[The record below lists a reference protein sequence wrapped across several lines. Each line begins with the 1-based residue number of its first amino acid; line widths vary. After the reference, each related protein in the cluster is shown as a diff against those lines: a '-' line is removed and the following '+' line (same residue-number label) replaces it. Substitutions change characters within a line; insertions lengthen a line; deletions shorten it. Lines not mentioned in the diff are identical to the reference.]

1 MSLANRTKSQQKK
14 DMNAAKVINEFES
27 MSTFATEKS
36 MVKKENKAKEK
47 DMKKKLFGKWI
58 TTIPTLKVDREV
70 DIPLDDSYATPP
82 DPRNIKIKE
91 KIVGQNSVGSTI
103 PNLDSD
109 GRSSSVHGRAESSFR
124 ALNQTDEKNVT
135 SETNHVLVTAA
146 VVWVGTSF
154 FFSFF
159 H

>member
-70 DIPLDDSYATPP
+70 DIPLDDSYATPS
-82 DPRNIKIKE
+82 DPETLIIKE
-91 KIVGQNSVGSTI
+91 RISGQNSFGNKI

-109 GRSSSVHGRAESSFR
+109 G
-124 ALNQTDEKNVT
+124 
-135 SETNHVLVTAA
+135 
-146 VVWVGTSF
+146 
-154 FFSFF
+154 
-159 H
+159 